1 MSGRALRPL
10 AIMLAVLAL
19 GASACGAASGSAMD
33 LPDGS
38 AARRWGD
45 GPYGVVLVHDAQ
57 HDAGSWDAQGR
68 VFAEH
73 GMTVV
78 AVEETGSDVVASAI
92 TALHDTGVERVALLA
107 AGSGTEVAIALGQSQ
122 PDLVDQLILLSA
134 SADVRSLGVFPKL
147 FVASEGDRS
156 ADARRMADD
165 APGDWNALYL
175 APGDASG
182 QELFSGEGSEA
193 TLDAILQRLE
203 ERR

>member
-1 MSGRALRPL
+1 MSGHPLRFPATL
-10 AIMLAVLAL
+10 LAL
-19 GASACGAASGSAMD
+19 LALCVSACGVASGSAMD

-38 AARRWGD
+38 SARRWGD

-57 HDAGSWDAQGR
+57 HDPGSWDAQAR

-78 AVEETGSDVVASAI
+78 AVESVATDAVAGAI
-92 TALHDTGVERVALLA
+92 TALRDAGVERVALLA
-107 AGSGTEVAIALGQSQ
+107 AGSGTDVAIVLGESQ

-156 ADARRMADD
+156 ADARRMADE

-175 APGDASG
+175 APGEASG
-182 QELFSGEGSEA
+182 QDLFSGEGSDA